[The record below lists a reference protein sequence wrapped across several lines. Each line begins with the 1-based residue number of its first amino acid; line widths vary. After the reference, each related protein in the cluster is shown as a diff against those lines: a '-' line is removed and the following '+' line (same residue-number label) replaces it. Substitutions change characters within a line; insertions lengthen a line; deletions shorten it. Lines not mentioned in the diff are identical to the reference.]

1 MGRINLSHLRLLPP
15 TLSVF
20 RTSGLTTYR
29 LSFSQTSLHINLS
42 SLSLNMKIALFP
54 GSFDPITI
62 AHVDILNRAL
72 PLFDKIV
79 IGIGLNSSKQ
89 NFLSADQREEMVK
102 TIFEGNVKVEV
113 QMYEGLTVD
122 FCRKINAKYMVRG
135 IRSASDFEYERAIAQ
150 INQTMMP
157 EVETILL
164 LSKPEYSAIS
174 STIVRDILRNNG
186 DVSPFVPKEALS
198 FL

>member
-1 MGRINLSHLRLLPP
+1 
-15 TLSVF
+15 
-20 RTSGLTTYR
+20 
-29 LSFSQTSLHINLS
+29 
-42 SLSLNMKIALFP
+42 MKIALFP

-62 AHVDILNRAL
+62 AHVDILKRAL
-72 PLFDKIV
+72 PLFDRIIV
-79 IGIGLNSSKQ
+79 GIGLNSSKQ
-89 NFLSADQREEMVK
+89 NFLSAEKREEMVR
-102 TIFEGNVKVEV
+102 TIFVNNPNVDV
-113 QMYEGLTVD
+113 QLYEGLTVD

-174 STIVRDILRNNG
+174 STIVRDILRNRG
-186 DVSPFVPKEALS
+186 DVSPFVPKEVIE

>member
-1 MGRINLSHLRLLPP
+1 
-15 TLSVF
+15 
-20 RTSGLTTYR
+20 
-29 LSFSQTSLHINLS
+29 
-42 SLSLNMKIALFP
+42 MKIALFP

-62 AHVDILNRAL
+62 AHVDILKRAL
-72 PLFDKIV
+72 PLFDRV
-79 IGIGLNSSKQ
+79 VVGIGLNSSKQ
-89 NFLSADQREEMVK
+89 NFLSAEKREEIVK
-102 TIFEGNVKVEV
+102 SIFTSYTNVDV
-113 QMYEGLTVD
+113 QLYEGLTVD
-122 FCRKINAKYMVRG
+122 FRRKIDAKFMVRG

-157 EVETILL
+157 DVETILL

-186 DVSPFVPKEALS
+186 DVSPFVPKEALN

>member
-1 MGRINLSHLRLLPP
+1 
-15 TLSVF
+15 
-20 RTSGLTTYR
+20 
-29 LSFSQTSLHINLS
+29 
-42 SLSLNMKIALFP
+42 MKIALFP

-62 AHVDILNRAL
+62 AHVNILQRAT

-79 IGIGLNSSKQ
+79 VGIGLNSSKQ
-89 NFLSADQREEMVK
+89 NFLSAEQREQILNTVFK
-102 TIFEGNVKVEV
+102 GYSNIEV
-113 QMYEGLTVD
+113 QTYEGLTVD

-135 IRSASDFEYERAIAQ
+135 IRSAADFEYERAIAQ

-174 STIVRDILRNNG
+174 STIVRDILRNHG
-186 DVSPFVPKEALS
+186 DVSPFVPQEALA

>member
-1 MGRINLSHLRLLPP
+1 
-15 TLSVF
+15 
-20 RTSGLTTYR
+20 
-29 LSFSQTSLHINLS
+29 
-42 SLSLNMKIALFP
+42 MKIALFP

-62 AHVDILNRAL
+62 AHVDIVKRSL

-89 NFLSADQREEMVK
+89 NFLSAEKREEIVK
-102 TIFEGNVKVEV
+102 SIFATNNNVEI
-113 QMYEGLTVD
+113 QTYQGLTID
-122 FCRKINAKYMVRG
+122 FAKKIGATYMVRG

-150 INQTMMP
+150 INKTMMP
-157 EVETILL
+157 DVETIIL
-164 LSKPEYSAIS
+164 LSRPEYSAIS

-186 DVSPFVPKEALS
+186 DVSQFVPKEALA

>member
-1 MGRINLSHLRLLPP
+1 
-15 TLSVF
+15 
-20 RTSGLTTYR
+20 
-29 LSFSQTSLHINLS
+29 
-42 SLSLNMKIALFP
+42 MKIALFP

-62 AHVDILNRAL
+62 AHVDILNRSL

-79 IGIGLNSSKQ
+79 VGIGLNSAKQ
-89 NFLSADQREEMVK
+89 NLLSAHQREEMVK
-102 TIFEGNVKVEV
+102 TIFVNNEKVEV

-157 EVETILL
+157 EVETIVL
-164 LSKPEYSAIS
+164 LSKPEYAAIS

-186 DVSPFVPKEALS
+186 DVSPFVPQEALA

>member
-1 MGRINLSHLRLLPP
+1 
-15 TLSVF
+15 
-20 RTSGLTTYR
+20 
-29 LSFSQTSLHINLS
+29 
-42 SLSLNMKIALFP
+42 MKIALFP

-62 AHVDILNRAL
+62 AHVDILKRAL
-72 PLFDKIV
+72 PLFDRV
-79 IGIGLNSSKQ
+79 VVGIGLNSAKQ
-89 NFLSADQREEMVK
+89 NFLSAEKREEMVR
-102 TIFEGNVKVEV
+102 TIFAENTNVDV
-113 QMYEGLTVD
+113 QLYEGLTVD

-135 IRSASDFEYERAIAQ
+135 IRSSSDFEYERAIAQ

-174 STIVRDILRNNG
+174 STIVRDILRNHG
-186 DVSPFVPKEALS
+186 DVSPFVPKEALA

>member
-1 MGRINLSHLRLLPP
+1 
-15 TLSVF
+15 
-20 RTSGLTTYR
+20 
-29 LSFSQTSLHINLS
+29 
-42 SLSLNMKIALFP
+42 MKIALFP

-62 AHVDILNRAL
+62 AHVNILQRAT

-79 IGIGLNSSKQ
+79 VGIGLNSSKQ
-89 NFLSADQREEMVK
+89 NFLSAEQRLQILQTVFKGYQNIEIQ
-102 TIFEGNVKVEV
+102 T
-113 QMYEGLTVD
+113 YEGLTVD
-122 FCRKINAKYMVRG
+122 FCRKIDAKYMVRG

-174 STIVRDILRNNG
+174 STIVRDILRNHG
-186 DVSPFVPKEALS
+186 DVSPFVPQEALN

>member
-1 MGRINLSHLRLLPP
+1 
-15 TLSVF
+15 
-20 RTSGLTTYR
+20 
-29 LSFSQTSLHINLS
+29 
-42 SLSLNMKIALFP
+42 MKIALFP
-54 GSFDPITI
+54 GSFDPLTI
-62 AHVDILNRAL
+62 AHADILKRAL
-72 PLFDKIV
+72 PLFDKV
-79 IGIGLNSSKQ
+79 VVGIGLNSSKQ
-89 NFLSADQREEMVK
+89 SFLSGQVREEIVK
-102 TIFEGNVKVEV
+102 AVFADYDNIEV
-113 QMYEGLTVD
+113 QSYEGLTVD
-122 FCRKINAKYMVRG
+122 FCRKINARYMVRG

-186 DVSPFVPKEALS
+186 DVSPFVPKEVIE

>member
-1 MGRINLSHLRLLPP
+1 
-15 TLSVF
+15 
-20 RTSGLTTYR
+20 
-29 LSFSQTSLHINLS
+29 
-42 SLSLNMKIALFP
+42 MKTALFP

-62 AHVDILNRAL
+62 AHVDILKRAL

-89 NFLSADQREEMVK
+89 SFLSAEKRQEIVSA
-102 TIFEGNVKVEV
+102 IFAGYDNVEV
-113 QMYEGLTVD
+113 KLYEGLTID
-122 FCRKINAKYMVRG
+122 FCKQLNVQYMVRG
-135 IRSASDFEYERAIAQ
+135 IRSVSDFEYERAISQ

-157 EVETILL
+157 EVETIFM

-186 DVSPFVPKEALS
+186 DISKFLPEEALA

>member
-1 MGRINLSHLRLLPP
+1 
-15 TLSVF
+15 
-20 RTSGLTTYR
+20 
-29 LSFSQTSLHINLS
+29 
-42 SLSLNMKIALFP
+42 MKIALFP

-62 AHVDILNRAL
+62 AHVDILKRAL
-72 PLFDKIV
+72 PLFDQVIV
-79 IGIGLNSSKQ
+79 GIGLNSSKQ
-89 NFLSADQREEMVK
+89 NFLSAKQREEIVE
-102 TIFEGNVKVEV
+102 TIFAPYSNVAV
-113 QMYEGLTVD
+113 QLYEGLTVD

-135 IRSASDFEYERAIAQ
+135 IRSAADFEYERAIAQ

-174 STIVRDILRNNG
+174 STIVRDILRNKG
-186 DVSPFVPKEALS
+186 DVSPFVPKEALA

>member
-1 MGRINLSHLRLLPP
+1 
-15 TLSVF
+15 
-20 RTSGLTTYR
+20 
-29 LSFSQTSLHINLS
+29 
-42 SLSLNMKIALFP
+42 MKIALFP

-62 AHVDILNRAL
+62 AHVDILKRAL

-79 IGIGLNSSKQ
+79 VGIGLNSSKQ
-89 NFLSADQREEMVK
+89 NFLSAEKREEMVR
-102 TIFEGNVKVEV
+102 TIFADNDNVDV
-113 QMYEGLTVD
+113 QLYEGLTVD

-157 EVETILL
+157 DVETILL

-186 DVSPFVPKEALS
+186 NVSPFVPKQVID

>member
-1 MGRINLSHLRLLPP
+1 DN
-15 TLSVF
+15 
-20 RTSGLTTYR
+20 
-29 LSFSQTSLHINLS
+29 
-42 SLSLNMKIALFP
+42 
-54 GSFDPITI
+54 
-62 AHVDILNRAL
+62 VD
-72 PLFDKIV
+72 
-79 IGIGLNSSKQ
+79 
-89 NFLSADQREEMVK
+89 
-102 TIFEGNVKVEV
+102 V
-113 QMYEGLTVD
+113 QLYEGLTVD

-186 DVSPFVPKEALS
+186 DVSPFVPKELIK

>member
-1 MGRINLSHLRLLPP
+1 
-15 TLSVF
+15 
-20 RTSGLTTYR
+20 
-29 LSFSQTSLHINLS
+29 
-42 SLSLNMKIALFP
+42 MKIALFP

-62 AHVDILNRAL
+62 AHVDILERAL

-79 IGIGLNSSKQ
+79 VGIGLNSAKQ
-89 NFLSADQREEMVK
+89 NFLSAATREEILQQ
-102 TIFEGNVKVEV
+102 IFISQSKVEV
-113 QMYEGLTVD
+113 QLYEGLTID
-122 FCRKINAKYMVRG
+122 FAKKIGASHMVRG

-157 EVETILL
+157 DIETILL

-174 STIVRDILRNNG
+174 STIVRDILRNHG
-186 DVSPFVPKEALS
+186 DISQFVPKEVLR

>member
-1 MGRINLSHLRLLPP
+1 
-15 TLSVF
+15 
-20 RTSGLTTYR
+20 
-29 LSFSQTSLHINLS
+29 
-42 SLSLNMKIALFP
+42 MKTALFP

-62 AHVDILNRAL
+62 AHVDILKRAL

-89 NFLSADQREEMVK
+89 NFLSAEKREEMVK
-102 TIFEGNVKVEV
+102 TIFAGNDNVGV
-113 QMYEGLTVD
+113 QLYEGLTVD
-122 FCRKINAKYMVRG
+122 VCRKINAKYMVRG

-157 EVETILL
+157 DVETILL

-174 STIVRDILRNNG
+174 STIVRDILRNKG
-186 DVSPFVPKEALS
+186 DISHFVPKEVIT